1 MKRKRHLL
9 FRMTQLIRGT
19 MQEVIMQ
26 KGKQFSVEIIINED
40 TMAEELTNAN
50 KNCHCVTQDR
60 RQIVEVIQS
69 INPGVSHYFFSE
81 PDNRFF

>member
-1 MKRKRHLL
+1 L

-50 KNCHCVTQDR
+50 KNCHCVTQDW
-60 RQIVEVIQS
+60 RQIVEAIQS
-69 INPGVSHYFFSE
+69 INPGVSRYFFSE